1 MQMNNL
7 FYPTFVWCD
16 TVIDVQKPKPIILR
30 YTVTVGGSTWTIG
43 YLSKRGIMKTD
54 QIKDELQERSDQ
66 IKVISSTLCS
76 QHCVIVF
83 ILDISFY
90 HILTTYSNSFQKQGV
105 RMANKLTWENLKKQR
120 RKPWQY
126 HSNFIIWLWYVILK
140 NIEIE

>member
-1 MQMNNL
+1 MQMNN
-7 FYPTFVWCD
+7 FVGRD
-16 TVIDVQKPKPIILR
+16 TVIDVQKPKTIILR

-83 ILDISFY
+83 RYLIY
-90 HILTTYSNSFQKQGV
+90 H
-105 RMANKLTWENLKKQR
+105 
-120 RKPWQY
+120 
-126 HSNFIIWLWYVILK
+126 FIIFSQRIQTHFRNKVLEWQT
-140 NIEIE
+140 N

>member
-7 FYPTFVWCD
+7 SDVIQF
-16 TVIDVQKPKPIILR
+16 IDVQKPQPIILR

-76 QHCVIVF
+76 QHCVMVF
-83 ILDISFY
+83 IQILDILLSYIF
-90 HILTTYSNSFQKQGV
+90 ITYSNSFQKQGV

-120 RKPWQY
+120 RKP
-126 HSNFIIWLWYVILK
+126 
-140 NIEIE
+140 

>member
-7 FYPTFVWCD
+7 SDVIQF
-16 TVIDVQKPKPIILR
+16 IDVQKPQPIILR

-66 IKVISSTLCS
+66 IKVIRSTLCS

-83 ILDISFY
+83 RYLIYY
-90 HILTTYSNSFQKQGV
+90 HVIFSQRIQTHF
-105 RMANKLTWENLKKQR
+105 RNKVLE
-120 RKPWQY
+120 WQT
-126 HSNFIIWLWYVILK
+126 N
-140 NIEIE
+140 

>member
-1 MQMNNL
+1 MQMNIL
-7 FYPTFVWCD
+7 SDVIQF
-16 TVIDVQKPKPIILR
+16 IDVQKPQPIIVR

-83 ILDISFY
+83 ICYRYLIYYFLIFS
-90 HILTTYSNSFQKQGV
+90 
-105 RMANKLTWENLKKQR
+105 
-120 RKPWQY
+120 
-126 HSNFIIWLWYVILK
+126 
-140 NIEIE
+140 